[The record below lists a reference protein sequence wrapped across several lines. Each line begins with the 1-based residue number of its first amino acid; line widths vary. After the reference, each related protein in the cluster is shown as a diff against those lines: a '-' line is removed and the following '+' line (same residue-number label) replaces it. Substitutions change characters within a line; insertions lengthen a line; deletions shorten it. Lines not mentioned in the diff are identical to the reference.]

1 MTDVKEARAGKVA
14 VVDEVRERLSSTEA
28 VVLTEYRGLDVP
40 ALAEL
45 RRALRDAGGE
55 YKVYKNTLV
64 RFAVQELGLD
74 LEDLLVGPTAMAFVG
89 EREDGT
95 AGDAVSVARA
105 LREFAKDHQSLLIK
119 GGLLDGKRLGAD
131 EIDALA
137 QIAPREIL
145 LAQLAGAMAAPMQQ
159 FAGLLQALPQ
169 NMAYA
174 LKALIEERGGVVVP
188 ADDDVADADEA
199 GGDDDVADADEA
211 GGDDDVA
218 DADEAGG
225 DDDVADAD
233 ETEEAAD
240 EAAAD
245 EVPAEVA
252 DADETEEAADEAAAD
267 EVPAEVAD
275 ADETEEAADE
285 AAAEETDAEADAEA
299 EDTEE
304 G

>member
-1 MTDVKEARAGKVA
+1 MTDVKEARPGKVA

-174 LKALIEERGGVVVP
+174 LKALIEERGGVVAP
-188 ADDDVADADEA
+188 ADDDVADADGA
-199 GGDDDVADADEA
+199 GGDDDA
-211 GGDDDVA
+211 
-218 DADEAGG
+218 
-225 DDDVADAD
+225 ADAD
-233 ETEEAAD
+233 ETEV
-240 EAAAD
+240 AAAD
-245 EVPAEVA
+245 
-252 DADETEEAADEAAAD
+252 AAAD

>member
-1 MTDVKEARAGKVA
+1 MTDVKEARPGKVA

-174 LKALIEERGGVVVP
+174 LKALIEERGGVVAP
-188 ADDDVADADEA
+188 ADDDVADADE
-199 GGDDDVADADEA
+199 
-211 GGDDDVA
+211 
-218 DADEAGG
+218 
-225 DDDVADAD
+225 
-233 ETEEAAD
+233 TEV
-240 EAAAD
+240 AAAD
-245 EVPAEVA
+245 
-252 DADETEEAADEAAAD
+252 AAAD

>member
-74 LEDLLVGPTAMAFVG
+74 LEDLLIGPTAMAFVG

-188 ADDDVADADEA
+188 ADDDVADADGA
-199 GGDDDVADADEA
+199 GGDDDVADAD
-211 GGDDDVA
+211 G
-218 DADEAGG
+218 AGG

-233 ETEEAAD
+233 ET

>member
-40 ALAEL
+40 AQAEL

-174 LKALIEERGGVVVP
+174 LKALIEERGGVVAP

-199 GGDDDVADADEA
+199 GGDDDVADADE
-211 GGDDDVA
+211 
-218 DADEAGG
+218 
-225 DDDVADAD
+225 
-233 ETEEAAD
+233 T
-240 EAAAD
+240 
-245 EVPAEVA
+245 EVA
-252 DADETEEAADEAAAD
+252 DADAAAD

>member
-188 ADDDVADADEA
+188 ADDDVADADGA

-218 DADEAGG
+218 DADGAGG
-225 DDDVADAD
+225 DDD
-233 ETEEAAD
+233 
-240 EAAAD
+240 
-245 EVPAEVA
+245 VA

>member
-188 ADDDVADADEA
+188 ADDDVADAD
-199 GGDDDVADADEA
+199 G
-211 GGDDDVA
+211 
-218 DADEAGG
+218 AGG

-233 ETEEAAD
+233 ETEE
-240 EAAAD
+240 AAD

>member
-199 GGDDDVADADEA
+199 GGDDDVADADGA

-218 DADEAGG
+218 DADGAGG
-225 DDDVADAD
+225 DDD
-233 ETEEAAD
+233 
-240 EAAAD
+240 
-245 EVPAEVA
+245 VA

>member
-1 MTDVKEARAGKVA
+1 MTDVKEARPGKVA

-174 LKALIEERGGVVVP
+174 LKALIEERGGVVAP
-188 ADDDVADADEA
+188 ADDDVADAD
-199 GGDDDVADADEA
+199 G
-211 GGDDDVA
+211 
-218 DADEAGG
+218 AGG

-233 ETEEAAD
+233 ETEV
-240 EAAAD
+240 AAAD
-245 EVPAEVA
+245 
-252 DADETEEAADEAAAD
+252 AAAD

>member
-40 ALAEL
+40 AQAEL

-174 LKALIEERGGVVVP
+174 LKALIEERGGVVAP

-233 ETEEAAD
+233 EAGGD
-240 EAAAD
+240 D
-245 EVPAEVA
+245 DVA
-252 DADETEEAADEAAAD
+252 DADETEVADADAAAD

>member
-40 ALAEL
+40 AQAEL

-174 LKALIEERGGVVVP
+174 LKALIEERGGVVAP

-218 DADEAGG
+218 DADVADADEAGG

-233 ETEEAAD
+233 ETE
-240 EAAAD
+240 
-245 EVPAEVA
+245 VA
-252 DADETEEAADEAAAD
+252 DADAAAD

>member
-74 LEDLLVGPTAMAFVG
+74 LEDLLIGPTAMAFVG

-199 GGDDDVADADEA
+199 GGDDDVADADE
-211 GGDDDVA
+211 
-218 DADEAGG
+218 
-225 DDDVADAD
+225 
-233 ETEEAAD
+233 
-240 EAAAD
+240 
-245 EVPAEVA
+245 
-252 DADETEEAADEAAAD
+252 TEEAADEAAAD

>member
-188 ADDDVADADEA
+188 ADDDVADADGA

-225 DDDVADAD
+225 
-233 ETEEAAD
+233 
-240 EAAAD
+240 
-245 EVPAEVA
+245 
-252 DADETEEAADEAAAD
+252 
-267 EVPAEVAD
+267 
-275 ADETEEAADE
+275 
-285 AAAEETDAEADAEA
+285 
-299 EDTEE
+299 
-304 G
+304 

>member
-1 MTDVKEARAGKVA
+1 MTDVNEARAGKVA

-55 YKVYKNTLV
+55 YKIYKNTLV

-74 LEDLLVGPTAMAFVG
+74 LEDLLIGPTAMAFVG

-105 LREFAKDHQSLLIK
+105 LREFAKDHESLLIK
-119 GGLLDGKRLGAD
+119 GGLLDGKRLGAE

-137 QIAPREIL
+137 QIAPREVL

-174 LKALIEERGGVVVP
+174 LKALIEERGGVVAP
-188 ADDDVADADEA
+188 ADADAADAA
-199 GGDDDVADADEA
+199 GGDDDAADADAADGAETEVADAD
-211 GGDDDVA
+211 
-218 DADEAGG
+218 
-225 DDDVADAD
+225 
-233 ETEEAAD
+233 
-240 EAAAD
+240 AAAD

-252 DADETEEAADEAAAD
+252 DADK
-267 EVPAEVAD
+267 
-275 ADETEEAADE
+275 TEEAADE

>member
-1 MTDVKEARAGKVA
+1 MTDVKEARPGKVA

-174 LKALIEERGGVVVP
+174 LKALIEERGGVVAP
-188 ADDDVADADEA
+188 ADDDVADADGA
-199 GGDDDVADADEA
+199 GGDDDVADADGA
-211 GGDDDVA
+211 GGDDDA
-218 DADEAGG
+218 
-225 DDDVADAD
+225 ADAD
-233 ETEEAAD
+233 ETEV
-240 EAAAD
+240 AAAD
-245 EVPAEVA
+245 
-252 DADETEEAADEAAAD
+252 AAAD

>member
-74 LEDLLVGPTAMAFVG
+74 LEDLLIGPTAMAFVG

-188 ADDDVADADEA
+188 ADDDVADANEA

-252 DADETEEAADEAAAD
+252 DADETEEAADEAAA
-267 EVPAEVAD
+267 
-275 ADETEEAADE
+275 
-285 AAAEETDAEADAEA
+285 EETDAEADAEA

>member
-74 LEDLLVGPTAMAFVG
+74 LEDLLIGPTAMAFVG

-188 ADDDVADADEA
+188 ADDDVADADETE
-199 GGDDDVADADEA
+199 VA
-211 GGDDDVA
+211 
-218 DADEAGG
+218 
-225 DDDVADAD
+225 
-233 ETEEAAD
+233 AAD
-240 EAAAD
+240 AAAD

-252 DADETEEAADEAAAD
+252 DADETEVAAAD
-267 EVPAEVAD
+267 
-275 ADETEEAADE
+275 

>member
-74 LEDLLVGPTAMAFVG
+74 LEDLLIGPTAMAFVG

-188 ADDDVADADEA
+188 ADDDVADAD
-199 GGDDDVADADEA
+199 G
-211 GGDDDVA
+211 
-218 DADEAGG
+218 AGG

-233 ETEEAAD
+233 ETEAAAD

-245 EVPAEVA
+245 EVPA
-252 DADETEEAADEAAAD
+252 D
-267 EVPAEVAD
+267 VAD

>member
-1 MTDVKEARAGKVA
+1 MSDVNEARAGKVA

-28 VVLTEYRGLDVP
+28 VLVTEYRGLDVP

-55 YKVYKNTLV
+55 YKIYKNTLM

-95 AGDAVSVARA
+95 AGDPVSVARA
-105 LREFAKDHQSLLIK
+105 LREFAKDHADLLIK
-119 GGLLDGKRLGAD
+119 GGLLEGKRLSSE
-131 EIDALA
+131 EIDVLA
-137 QIAPREIL
+137 QIAPREVL
-145 LAQLAGAMAAPMQQ
+145 LAQLAGAIAAPMQQ

-174 LKALIEERGGVVVP
+174 LKALIEERGGVVAP
-188 ADDDVADADEA
+188 ADDIEAAAGEAVADDIEA
-199 GGDDDVADADEA
+199 AAGEAVADDIEA
-211 GGDDDVA
+211 AAGEAVA
-218 DADEAGG
+218 DD
-225 DDDVADAD
+225 
-233 ETEEAAD
+233 T

-245 EVPAEVA
+245 EAVA
-252 DADETEEAADEAAAD
+252 D
-267 EVPAEVAD
+267 
-275 ADETEEAADE
+275 
-285 AAAEETDAEADAEA
+285 
-299 EDTEE
+299 DTEE

>member
-40 ALAEL
+40 AQAEL

-174 LKALIEERGGVVVP
+174 LKALIEERGGVVAP
-188 ADDDVADADEA
+188 ADDDVADADE
-199 GGDDDVADADEA
+199 
-211 GGDDDVA
+211 
-218 DADEAGG
+218 
-225 DDDVADAD
+225 
-233 ETEEAAD
+233 T
-240 EAAAD
+240 
-245 EVPAEVA
+245 EVA
-252 DADETEEAADEAAAD
+252 DADAAAD

>member
-1 MTDVKEARAGKVA
+1 MSDDKESRAGKVA

-55 YKVYKNTLV
+55 YKIYKNTLV

-95 AGDAVSVARA
+95 AGDPVSVARA
-105 LREFAKDHQSLLIK
+105 LREFAEDHADLLIK
-119 GGLLDGKRLGAD
+119 GGLLEGKRLSSE
-131 EIDALA
+131 EIDTLA
-137 QIAPREIL
+137 QIAPREVL
-145 LAQLAGAMAAPMQQ
+145 LAHLAGAIAAPMQQ

-174 LKALIEERGGVVVP
+174 LKALIEERGGVVAP
-188 ADDDVADADEA
+188 AEEDA
-199 GGDDDVADADEA
+199 
-211 GGDDDVA
+211 
-218 DADEAGG
+218 
-225 DDDVADAD
+225 
-233 ETEEAAD
+233 T

-245 EVPAEVA
+245 EAVA
-252 DADETEEAADEAAAD
+252 DDTEAVADEAVADDTEAAAD
-267 EVPAEVAD
+267 EAVAD
-275 ADETEEAADE
+275 DTEAAADE
-285 AAAEETDAEADAEA
+285 AVAD
-299 EDTEE
+299 
-304 G
+304 

>member
-40 ALAEL
+40 AQAEL

-119 GGLLDGKRLGAD
+119 GGLLDGKRLGVD

-199 GGDDDVADADEA
+199 GGDDDVADADE
-211 GGDDDVA
+211 
-218 DADEAGG
+218 
-225 DDDVADAD
+225 
-233 ETEEAAD
+233 TEEAAD
-240 EAAAD
+240 E
-245 EVPAEVA
+245 V
-252 DADETEEAADEAAAD
+252 AAD

>member
-199 GGDDDVADADEA
+199 GGDDDVADADE
-211 GGDDDVA
+211 
-218 DADEAGG
+218 
-225 DDDVADAD
+225 
-233 ETEEAAD
+233 TEE
-240 EAAAD
+240 
-245 EVPAEVA
+245 
-252 DADETEEAADEAAAD
+252 AAD

>member
-40 ALAEL
+40 AQAEL

-174 LKALIEERGGVVVP
+174 LKALIEERGGVVAP

-233 ETEEAAD
+233 ETE
-240 EAAAD
+240 
-245 EVPAEVA
+245 VA
-252 DADETEEAADEAAAD
+252 DADAAAD

>member
-240 EAAAD
+240 E
-245 EVPAEVA
+245 VPAEVA

-275 ADETEEAADE
+275 ADETEAAADE

>member
-240 EAAAD
+240 E
-245 EVPAEVA
+245 VPAEVA

>member
-1 MTDVKEARAGKVA
+1 MTDVNEARAGKVA

-55 YKVYKNTLV
+55 YKIYKNTLV

-74 LEDLLVGPTAMAFVG
+74 LEDLLIGPTAMAFVG

-105 LREFAKDHQSLLIK
+105 LREFAKDHESLLIK
-119 GGLLDGKRLGAD
+119 GGLLDGKRLGAE

-137 QIAPREIL
+137 QIAPREVL

-174 LKALIEERGGVVVP
+174 LKALIEERGGVVAP
-188 ADDDVADADEA
+188 ADADAADAA
-199 GGDDDVADADEA
+199 GGDDDAADAA
-211 GGDDDVA
+211 GGDDDAADSAADGAETEAA
-218 DADEAGG
+218 DADAADAAGG
-225 DDDVADAD
+225 DDDAADADAADGAETEVADAD
-233 ETEEAAD
+233 
-240 EAAAD
+240 AAAD

-252 DADETEEAADEAAAD
+252 DADK
-267 EVPAEVAD
+267 
-275 ADETEEAADE
+275 TEEAADE